1 MIKVNGNSISITGD
15 RDEVFTELARTID
28 KFCEAVADGDNH
40 SKTEA
45 LGATVL
51 AVTTKLNGYD
61 LKSLA
66 KWLKRCAKEV
76 NRDDS
81 DDV

>member
-1 MIKVNGNSISITGD
+1 MIKVNGNSISITGN
-15 RDEVFTELARTID
+15 RDAVFAELVHAID
-28 KFCEAVADGDNH
+28 KFCEAVTDREDH

-51 AVTTKLNGYD
+51 AVTTKLDGYD

-76 NRDDS
+76 KRDNS
-81 DDV
+81 DDI